1 MMRRMLMVGVL
12 AVAPLIGMSVAP
24 AFQST
29 VASATPA
36 VHTACG
42 GGGMS
47 QGSDTHC

>member
-24 AFQST
+24 AFQGAA
-29 VASATPA
+29 ASATPA
-36 VHTACG
+36 VNLLC

>member
-24 AFQST
+24 AFQGT
-29 VASATPA
+29 AASAPEA
-36 VHTACG
+36 VHLLC

-47 QGSDTHC
+47 QGSDSHC